1 MKIRKVEELVDS
13 LLDKKEYVIQN
24 RNFKKSLNHGL
35 LLKKLH
41 IVEPCIDMITEIREN
56 SKTDFE
62 KKNIFKLMNNTVFR
76 KNYGKCE
83 KTWRY
88 QVYNNQSKNE
98 LLVSEPNYH
107 TTKTFSKYFLAIE
120 KKYYAYS

>member
-13 LLDKKEYVIQN
+13 LLDKKDYVIHN

-41 IVEPCIDMITEIREN
+41 TVIKFKSRSLVEPCIDMITYIREN

-76 KNYGKCE
+76 KKTMENVRKHGDVELVRTKAKMNY
-83 KTWRY
+83 
-88 QVYNNQSKNE
+88 
-98 LLVSEPNYH
+98 
-107 TTKTFSKYFLAIE
+107 
-120 KKYYAYS
+120 